1 MKLTLKVVNA
11 LGDVLA
17 KAEAEDEA
25 LLVYR
30 AEYCEGDRLVV
41 EISQPGH
48 IWLALDAGMQPT
60 LVFLHGNEFTL
71 PIPSAAKRKSYPPQ
85 AFSGNLHRIA
95 ARRTL
100 AGEIGVRRNLA
111 LNPFDDHEN
120 TSLFPHVYASTET
133 RGEAAFAAR
142 NVIDGEKA
150 SAGHGFWPYT
160 SWGINRDPEA
170 SLTLVFGRAVLID
183 QLTFYLRADF
193 PHDAWWEKASVT
205 FSDGGSASFSLQKTG
220 VAQTFPVVPRRV
232 EWIRLHDLKK
242 ADDPSPFPALTQIE
256 VWGADLREAP

>member
-205 FSDGGSASFSLQKTG
+205 FSDGESASFSLQKTG
-220 VAQTFPVVPRRV
+220 VAQTFPVVARRV

>member
-1 MKLTLKVVNA
+1 MKLTLKVVNMA
-11 LGDVLA
+11 CAVL
-17 KAEAEDEA
+17 AEAEAQDEVF
-25 LLVYR
+25 LVYR
-30 AEYCEGDRLVV
+30 ADYCEGDRLVI
-41 EISQPGH
+41 EASEPGH
-48 IWLALDAGMQPT
+48 IWLALDAGMPMT
-60 LVFLHGNEFTL
+60 LVFLQKTEFVS
-71 PIPSAAKRKSYPPQ
+71 PIPFAAKRKSYPPQ

-95 ARRTL
+95 ARRAL
-100 AGEIGVRRNLA
+100 AGEIGTRRNLA

-120 TSLFPHVYASTET
+120 NALFPHVHASSET

-170 SLTLVFGRAVLID
+170 SLTLVFGRSVLID

-193 PHDAWWEKASVT
+193 PHDAWWHEASVT
-205 FSDGGSASFSLQKTG
+205 FSDGDSASFPLRKTG
-220 VAQTFPVVPRRV
+220 AAQSFSVAPRRV

-256 VWGADLREAP
+256 VWGADLTETF

>member
-1 MKLTLKVVNA
+1 MKLTLKVINA
-11 LGDVLA
+11 AGAILA
-17 KAEAEDEA
+17 EARAEDEVF
-25 LLVYR
+25 LVYR

-41 EISQPGH
+41 EASQPGH
-48 IWLALDAGMQPT
+48 IWLGLDAGMPPT
-60 LVFLHGNEFTL
+60 LVFLQKAKFVL
-71 PIPSAAKRKSYPPQ
+71 PVPFAAKRKSYPPQ
-85 AFSGNLHRIA
+85 AFNGNIHRIA
-95 ARRTL
+95 ARCAL
-100 AGEIGVRRNLA
+100 AGEIGARRNLA
-111 LNPFDDHEN
+111 LNPFDDSEN
-120 TSLFPHVYASTET
+120 TALFPHVHASTET

-142 NVIDGEKA
+142 NVIDGEKV

-193 PHDAWWEKASVT
+193 PHDAWWEEASVT
-205 FSDGGSASFSLQKTG
+205 FSDGESVRFTLQKTG
-220 VAQTFPVVPRRV
+220 AAQTFPVAPRRV

-256 VWGADLREAP
+256 VWGADLREAS

>member
-11 LGDVLA
+11 VGDILA
-17 KAEAEDEA
+17 KAGAEDEA

-41 EISQPGH
+41 EVSQPGH
-48 IWLALDAGMQPT
+48 IWLALDAGMPPT
-60 LVFLHGNEFTL
+60 LVFLHGNQFIL
-71 PIPSAAKRKSYPPQ
+71 PVPSAAKRKSYPPQ

-205 FSDGGSASFSLQKTG
+205 FSDGESASFFLQKTG
-220 VAQTFPVVPRRV
+220 AAQSFPVAPRQV

>member
-11 LGDVLA
+11 AGDVLA
-17 KAEAEDEA
+17 EAGAEDEA

-41 EISQPGH
+41 AVSQPGH
-48 IWLALDAGMQPT
+48 IWLALDAGMPPT
-60 LVFLHGNEFTL
+60 LVFLHGNEFIL
-71 PIPSAAKRKSYPPQ
+71 PVPSAAKRKSYPPQ

-160 SWGINRDPEA
+160 SWGINRDPKA

-193 PHDAWWEKASVT
+193 PMMPGGKRRASLFPTVKARAFPCKKPGLPRVFRSCRAGWSGSV
-205 FSDGGSASFSLQKTG
+205 SMISRK
-220 VAQTFPVVPRRV
+220 QTILR
-232 EWIRLHDLKK
+232 
-242 ADDPSPFPALTQIE
+242 PFPH
-256 VWGADLREAP
+256 

>member
-205 FSDGGSASFSLQKTG
+205 FSDGESASFSLQKTG
-220 VAQTFPVVPRRV
+220 VAQTFPVVLRRV